1 MPTLSRLFLRTSLVY
16 LIVGLITGVLFVAG
30 PSLGLPL
37 SIPGAELVYV
47 HLLTVG
53 WITQLIFG
61 VVYWMFP
68 KHSAERPRGSE
79 TLAWVT
85 YGLINA
91 GLLLRVISEPLAVAH
106 PRTVWGWLL
115 ALSAVLQL
123 LAGGAFIAN
132 TWARV
137 KER

>member
-16 LIVGLITGVLFVAG
+16 LAVGLITGVLFVAG
-30 PSLGLPL
+30 PSFGLPI
-37 SIPGAELVYV
+37 SIPGAELIYV

-68 KHSAERPRGSE
+68 KYSAERPRGSE
-79 TLAWVT
+79 TLAWMT

-106 PRTVWGWLL
+106 PRTGWGWLL
-115 ALSAVLQL
+115 ALSAILQL
-123 LAGGAFIAN
+123 LAGWAFIAN

>member
-1 MPTLSRLFLRTSLVY
+1 MY
-16 LIVGLITGVLFVAG
+16 LAAGLLTGALFVVG
-30 PSLGLPL
+30 PVLGLPL
-37 SIPGAELVYV
+37 GIPGMELIYV

-68 KHSAERPRGSE
+68 KYSAERPRGSE
-79 TLAWVT
+79 TLAWAT
-85 YGLINA
+85 YGLINS

-106 PRTVWGWLL
+106 PRTLWGWLL
-115 ALSAVLQL
+115 GLSALLQL
-123 LAGGAFIAN
+123 AAGWLFIAN

>member
-1 MPTLSRLFLRTSLVY
+1 MPTLTRVFLRTSLVY
-16 LIVGLITGVLFVAG
+16 LAAGLLAGVLLVAG
-30 PSLGLPL
+30 PMLGLPL
-37 SIPGAELVYV
+37 VIPGMELIYI
-47 HLLTVG
+47 HLLMVG

-68 KHSAERPRGSE
+68 KFSAQRPRGNE
-79 TLAWVT
+79 ALAWAT
-85 YGLINA
+85 YGLINV

-106 PRTVWGWLL
+106 PRTLWGWLL
-115 ALSAVLQL
+115 GLSAVLQL
-123 LAGGAFIAN
+123 IAGWFFIAN